1 MDLDL
6 TKVNTELRNEIP
18 EKIIEWAVS
27 VSKRPI
33 LTTNFGPY
41 EAAILYACV
50 KCKPDITVIWC
61 DSGYNTDET
70 YCHAD
75 ELIARLKL
83 NLSVYLPLKSAA
95 HRNAVMGSI
104 PDVDD
109 PRHPEFTEEVKLEPF
124 RRAMAEHK
132 TDLWLNNVRKGQTEF
147 RDSLDIAS
155 KSSDGILKVS
165 PFFYWPDE
173 ELSKYLDRNNLPNE
187 TNYFDPTKVLQHREC
202 GLHTG

>member
-6 TKVNTELRNEIP
+6 TKVNKELRNEIP
-18 EKIIEWAVS
+18 ENIIEWAVS

-83 NLSVYLPLKSAA
+83 NISVYLPLKSAA
-95 HRNAVMGSI
+95 HRNAVIGSI

-109 PRHPEFTEEVKLEPF
+109 PGHPEFTEEVKLEPF

>member
-6 TKVNTELRNEIP
+6 TKVNKELRNEIP

-83 NLSVYLPLKSAA
+83 NISVYLPLKSAA
-95 HRNAVMGSI
+95 HRNAVIGSI

-147 RDSLDIAS
+147 RDSLDSAS
-155 KSSDGILKVS
+155 KSSNGILKVS
-165 PFFYWPDE
+165 PFFYWPDK
-173 ELSKYLDRNNLPNE
+173 ELSRYLDRNDLPNE

>member
-6 TKVNTELRNEIP
+6 TKVNKELRNEIP

-155 KSSDGILKVS
+155 KSSNGILKVS
-165 PFFYWPDE
+165 PFFYWPDK
-173 ELSKYLDRNNLPNE
+173 ELSRYLDRNDLPNE

>member
-6 TKVNTELRNEIP
+6 TKVNKELRNEIP

-83 NLSVYLPLKSAA
+83 NISVYLPLKSAA
-95 HRNAVMGSI
+95 HRNAVIGSI

-109 PRHPEFTEEVKLEPF
+109 PGHPEFTEEVKLEPF

>member
-6 TKVNTELRNEIP
+6 TKVNKELRNEIP

-50 KCKPDITVIWC
+50 KCRPDITVIWC

-83 NLSVYLPLKSAA
+83 NISIYLPLKSAA
-95 HRNAVMGSI
+95 HRNAAIGSI

-109 PRHPEFTEEVKLEPF
+109 PGHPEFTEEVKLEPF

-132 TDLWLNNVRKGQTEF
+132 TCLLYTSPSP
-147 RDSLDIAS
+147 RDRTRSRMP
-155 KSSDGILKVS
+155 SSA
-165 PFFYWPDE
+165 
-173 ELSKYLDRNNLPNE
+173 
-187 TNYFDPTKVLQHREC
+187 
-202 GLHTG
+202 

>member
-6 TKVNTELRNEIP
+6 TRVNKELRNETP
-18 EKIIEWAVS
+18 EKILEWAVS

-41 EAAILYACV
+41 EAAILHACV
-50 KCKPDITVIWC
+50 KYQPDIRVVWC

-70 YCHAD
+70 YRHAD
-75 ELIARLKL
+75 ELISRLKL
-83 NLSVYLPLKSAA
+83 NISVYLPLKSAA
-95 HRNAVMGSI
+95 HRNAVLGSI

-109 PRHPEFTEEVKLEPF
+109 PGHPKFTEEVKLEPF

-147 RDSLDIAS
+147 RDSLDIVS
-155 KSSDGILKVS
+155 KSSEGILKVS
-165 PFFYWPDE
+165 PFFYWADE
-173 ELSKYLDRNNLPNE
+173 ELSNYLDRNDLPNE